1 MDLVQKTYKDLVE
14 LSHVSYPTTTMKSI
28 EDLDEGYKY
37 NRSSLGLWGL
47 ETAFLKGAYKVR
59 TTNFDHIKELNAQHS

>member
-1 MDLVQKTYKDLVE
+1 MITIPDLET
-14 LSHVSYPTTTMKSI
+14 
-28 EDLDEGYKY
+28 GYKY

-59 TTNFDHIKELNAQHS
+59 TTDFAHIKKMKY